1 MSKIFKR
8 ILKAFEIDAPY
19 VTPKPKKPRKE
30 VPSVATPEI
39 PLYIQEQIERAE
51 LEAEAYY
58 ILTMQGHTCPG
69 VVRYTSNIE
78 LIQLIHSSKYANY
91 KINPKK

>member
-1 MSKIFKR
+1 MSALFQAL
-8 ILKAFEIDAPY
+8 LKAFEIDAPY

-30 VPSVATPEI
+30 APAVPPEV

-58 ILTMQGHTCPG
+58 ILTLQGHTCPG